1 MRLFWFAAPL
11 TKLDLLN
18 PRAPTSII
26 PRSKTHH
33 HHLTTHWGVSP
44 TPTIHT
50 PVPTCAPNPTILE
63 QRTKAAGQRAPPTNG
78 TCTTTTEST
87 SPEATTSHRGMR
99 PESPLAHAR
108 RGAASDAA
116 PPAQIE
122 TFSTLYRLSIV
133 LPRPGGEPL
142 APEMITVSARR
153 GARLAVV
160 ADAWH
165 LEHDCEFWWHFF
177 ICPFRVVFTVHRRS
191 L

>member
-1 MRLFWFAAPL
+1 MGRNPSRTGVVLIFCGPDKCTFLSFAAPR
-11 TKLDLLN
+11 TKLDLN
-18 PRAPTSII
+18 PLVAPTSI

-33 HHLTTHWGVSP
+33 HPTTTNCRVSP
-44 TPTIHT
+44 TPIHT
-50 PVPTCAPNPTILE
+50 PPVPTIPDDARAPNSTIHE
-63 QRTKAAGQRAPPTNG
+63 QRTKAAGQRAPPTSD
-78 TCTTTTEST
+78 TTTTTTEST
-87 SPEATTSHRGMR
+87 SPEVTSYPLR

-108 RGAASDAA
+108 RGAGSDA

-133 LPRPGGEPL
+133 LPRPGGAPL

-165 LEHDCEFWWHFF
+165 LEHDC
-177 ICPFRVVFTVHRRS
+177 
-191 L
+191 